1 MAILTEEILNEA
13 ALRESVRTDP
23 CGAVISFAGVVRE
36 ENEGRGV
43 SAIDYEA
50 AADVALAAMEKIE
63 QEALAKFE
71 IERIV
76 VAHRIGHLE
85 VGEASVVIAVGAGH
99 RPAAFDACRWAI
111 DTLKERVPI
120 WKKEHFEGGG
130 TGWVAGVK
138 MKVK

>member
-1 MAILTEEILNEA
+1 MAILTKDILDEQ
-13 ALRESVRTDP
+13 ALRAQVQSDP

-36 ENEGRGV
+36 TNEGRGV
-43 SAIDYEA
+43 SGIDYEA

-63 QEALAKFE
+63 QEARERFE
-71 IERIV
+71 IEAIAI
-76 VAHRIGHLE
+76 AHRVGYLKI
-85 VGEASVVIAVGAGH
+85 GEASVVIAVGAGH
-99 RPAAFDACRWAI
+99 RPAAFEACRWAI

-138 MKVK
+138 MKS